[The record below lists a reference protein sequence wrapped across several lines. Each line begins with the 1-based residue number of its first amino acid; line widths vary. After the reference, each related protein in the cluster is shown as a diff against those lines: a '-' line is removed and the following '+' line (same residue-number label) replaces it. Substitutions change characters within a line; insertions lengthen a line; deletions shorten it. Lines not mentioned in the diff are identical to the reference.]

1 MNLFNRFNIIITI
14 LFLVIS
20 IDHTTKFIA
29 KNYLIYNELNSYLFG
44 VLHLVYTSNYGA
56 FLSLGNTLSPEVRFW
71 LLQILVGIVLFG
83 MFVYAIYFKKYVFT
97 RISGLSLIIGGG
109 SSNLLDRIMNDGAVV
124 DFLSIGIGTV
134 RTGIFNVSDICI
146 LLGMFLI
153 LVYEVK
159 SESSK
164 LRVADRK

>member
-1 MNLFNRFNIIITI
+1 

-44 VLHLVYTSNYGA
+44 VLHLVYTYNYGA
-56 FLSLGNTLSPEVRFW
+56 FLSLGNALPSEVRFW
-71 LLQILVGIVLFG
+71 LLQIVVGIVLLG
-83 MFVYAIYFKKYVFT
+83 MFIYALYFKKYVFT
-97 RISGLSLIIGGG
+97 HLFGLSLMIGGG

-124 DFLSIGIGTV
+124 DFLNIGIGSV
-134 RTGIFNVSDICI
+134 RTGVFNVSDICI

-164 LRVADRK
+164 LRVTDRK